1 MEKRSVR
8 YIIGLQSTH
17 CSVVRERTGG
27 NLPSS
32 DCEHRQY
39 EYIVRAK
46 TVFQTCREPEMS
58 QSFGTGTGWVDDLN
72 TSQAGTC

>member
-1 MEKRSVR
+1 M
-8 YIIGLQSTH
+8 GLQSIH
-17 CSVVRERTGG
+17 CSVLKERTGE
-27 NLPSS
+27 NSPSL

-46 TVFQTCREPEMS
+46 IVFQPCREPEMP

-72 TSQAGTC
+72 TSQAGIC